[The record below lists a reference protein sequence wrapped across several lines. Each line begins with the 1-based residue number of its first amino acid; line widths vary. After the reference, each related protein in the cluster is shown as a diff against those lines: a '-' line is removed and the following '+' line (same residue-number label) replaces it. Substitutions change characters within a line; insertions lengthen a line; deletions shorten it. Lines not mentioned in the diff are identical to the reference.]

1 MSAKWQNV
9 VSVIALVAAL
19 AINAWPTNA
28 PQARTQVATVE
39 VPGK

>member
-9 VSVIALVAAL
+9 VSVVALVAAL

-28 PQARTQVATVE
+28 PQGRTQVAQAAVA
-39 VPGK
+39 K